1 MSNLNDVPPEIDETH
16 EARNARGPYQ
26 LLPALTNEELS
37 QLEASIRA
45 HGIED
50 PVWVDEH
57 DRTLDGHHRRAI
69 GDRLGMPYEKNV
81 VPGLSENEKRL
92 FAIRRNTERRQLSKA
107 QRALVGMRAEPS
119 FRAEAKARQ
128 GARTDLSPNLAKGE
142 AAEQRRV
149 WAADEA
155 ARLVGL
161 APSTYRRYRAM
172 IVEARGFRSPE
183 EVDAAIESGRWDIG
197 ELRAV
202 VEQRRQAEEQARQ
215 AKERAAQEERL
226 RKYGEEEAAWWAAGG
241 LKLGRT
247 SDQEADADD
256 LWRCDACDAYW
267 PSLVDTCGRCGAT
280 RPSEAPSPSA
290 QTVRTPWG
298 PITVP
303 TRDPVSAPTAPARTT
318 PTPEPAQDVVAATPA
333 PRALW
338 PVSRLSAEASR
349 DLYWL
354 LPDRSRWHAK
364 HNPEEVAP
372 LVVAEWSPQR
382 VRELREG
389 VRNLLGWLARLD
401 AALDKASFDVTPADQ
416 AEQDQAATH

>member
-1 MSNLNDVPPEIDETH
+1 MSDLNDETPETDETH
-16 EARNARGPYQ
+16 EARDARGPYQ

-50 PVWVDEH
+50 PVWVDEY

-69 GDRLGMPYEKNV
+69 GDRLGVPYEKNV
-81 VPGLSENEKRL
+81 VSGLSEDEKRL

-107 QRALVGMRAEPS
+107 QRTLVGMRAEPS

-128 GARTDLSPNLAKGE
+128 GARTDLSLNLAKGE

-161 APSTYRRYRAM
+161 APSTYRRYRTM
-172 IVEARGFRSPE
+172 ITEARGFRSPE

-215 AKERAAQEERL
+215 AKERKAREEKL
-226 RKYGEEEAAWWAAGG
+226 QTYVEEADRRFQEHG
-241 LKLGRT
+241 LLGRPKT
-247 SDQEADADD
+247 DQADDADD
-256 LWRCDACDAYW
+256 LWRCDTCDAYW
-267 PSLVDTCGRCGAT
+267 PSLLDTCGRCGAA
-280 RPSEAPSPSA
+280 RPSEAPAPSA

-303 TRDPVSAPTAPARTT
+303 TRDPVSAPTAPALTT

-338 PVSRLSAEASR
+338 PVSRLSGEASR

-401 AALDKASFDVTPADQ
+401 AALDKASFGVTPADQ
-416 AEQDQAATH
+416 AEQDQAVTH

>member
-1 MSNLNDVPPEIDETH
+1 MTNTDEPPE
-16 EARNARGPYQ
+16 ARDARGPYQ

-69 GDRLGMPYEKNV
+69 GDRLGVPYEKKV
-81 VPGLSENEKRL
+81 VSGLSEDEKRL
-92 FAIRRNTERRQLSKA
+92 VAIRRNTERRQLSKA
-107 QRALVGMRAEPS
+107 QRALVGMRAEPA

-128 GARTDLSPNLAKGE
+128 GTRTDLSLNLAKGE

-161 APSTYRRYRAM
+161 APSTYRRYRTM
-172 IVEARGFRSPE
+172 IVEARGFRSTE
-183 EVDAAIESGRWDIG
+183 EVDAAIDAGRWDIG

-202 VEQRRQAEEQARQ
+202 VDQRRQAEERARQ
-215 AKERAAQEERL
+215 AQEREAQEARL
-226 RKYGEEEAAWWAAGG
+226 RKLEEEEAAWWARGG

-247 SDQEADADD
+247 PDQADDADD

-267 PSLVDTCGRCGAT
+267 PPLVDTCGRCGAK
-280 RPSEAPSPSA
+280 RPSEAPAPSA

-298 PITVP
+298 SIAVP
-303 TRDPVSAPTAPARTT
+303 SRAPVSGP
-318 PTPEPAQDVVAATPA
+318 PA

-354 LPDRSRWHAK
+354 LPERSRWHAK
-364 HNPEEVAP
+364 HNPEDVAP
-372 LVVAEWSPQR
+372 LVVAEWNPKR

>member
-1 MSNLNDVPPEIDETH
+1 M
-16 EARNARGPYQ
+16 
-26 LLPALTNEELS
+26 LPALTNEELS

-69 GDRLGMPYEKNV
+69 GDRLGVPYEKNV
-81 VPGLSENEKRL
+81 VSGLSENEKRL

-128 GARTDLSPNLAKGE
+128 GARTDLSLNLAKGE

-161 APSTYRRYRAM
+161 APSTYRRYRTM
-172 IVEARGFRSPE
+172 IVEARGFRSTE

-202 VEQRRQAEEQARQ
+202 VDQRRQAEKLARQ
-215 AKERAAQEERL
+215 AQERKAQEERR
-226 RKYGEEEAAWWAAGG
+226 RKLEEEEAAWWAAGG

-247 SDQEADADD
+247 SDQADDADD
-256 LWRCDACDAYW
+256 LWRCGDCEAYW
-267 PSLVDTCGRCGAT
+267 PPLVDICGRCGAA
-280 RPSEAPSPSA
+280 RPSEAPAPSA

-298 PITVP
+298 PLTVP
-303 TRDPVSAPTAPARTT
+303 SRHPIAGPTAPALAT
-318 PTPEPAQDVVAATPA
+318 PPPEPADDVAAETTPA
-333 PRALW
+333 PRHV
-338 PVSRLSAEASR
+338 PSVPRRLSAEASN

-354 LPDRSRWHAK
+354 LPSRSR
-364 HNPEEVAP
+364 
-372 LVVAEWSPQR
+372 
-382 VRELREG
+382 
-389 VRNLLGWLARLD
+389 
-401 AALDKASFDVTPADQ
+401 
-416 AEQDQAATH
+416 